1 MAKLKSFYTKFLKFF
16 KKNAASTQGSD
27 DDEIWFRMPL

>member
-1 MAKLKSFYTKFLKFF
+1 MAKLKSFYTKFLSFF
-16 KKNAASTQGSD
+16 KKNASLSQGSD